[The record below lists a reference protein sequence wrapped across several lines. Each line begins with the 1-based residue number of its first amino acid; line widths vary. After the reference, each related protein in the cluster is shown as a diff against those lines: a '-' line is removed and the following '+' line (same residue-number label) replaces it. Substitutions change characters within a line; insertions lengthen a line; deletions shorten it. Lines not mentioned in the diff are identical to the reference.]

1 MANIPPL
8 LRNFFAFI
16 TTLRVR
22 VLLSLISTIMSD
34 TPSKPLGD
42 RLSFPDKNEKLDWAE
57 ESEEMD
63 NQTQS
68 APAQPAQSA
77 QPTEPSDQT
86 DGASEFQM
94 GSSLLEPE
102 FDVNVKLN
110 DLQQDPNNPLY
121 SVKEFSDL
129 NLPESLQKG
138 ISALS
143 FTKPS
148 KIQERALPL
157 LLQNP
162 PQNLIGQSQSGT
174 GKTAAFVLN
183 ILSRL
188 DLTLQQ
194 PQALVLAPSRE
205 LARQILGVVQVMGG
219 FMEGLTTYQAV
230 PDPSTRGQQV
240 TGQVVVGTPGTVM
253 DLARKKQLNTR
264 GMKVLVLDEAD
275 NMLDQ
280 QGLGDQCKRV
290 KGLLPKDVQTVLF
303 SATFPEEVLGFADL
317 FAPKANSI
325 TLERTNLTVKGI
337 KQMYLDV
344 SRDSDKYNALIKF
357 YGLMTIASSI
367 IFVRRRETADELSK
381 RMESEG
387 HHVVTLTGG
396 LDGSERDSVID
407 RFREGKAKVLI
418 TTNVLARGID
428 VQTVTMVI
436 NYDIPDKPAPGRG
449 YVPDAETFLHRVGRT
464 GRFGKVGVALTLV
477 HDKRSWE
484 MFRSICQELSID
496 PTKLDTDDWDE
507 VERVVKNIIKSG
519 RNAKVGGTMFEG

>member
-1 MANIPPL
+1 M
-8 LRNFFAFI
+8 
-16 TTLRVR
+16 
-22 VLLSLISTIMSD
+22 
-34 TPSKPLGD
+34 
-42 RLSFPDKNEKLDWAE
+42 
-57 ESEEMD
+57 
-63 NQTQS
+63 
-68 APAQPAQSA
+68 
-77 QPTEPSDQT
+77 
-86 DGASEFQM
+86 
-94 GSSLLEPE
+94 
-102 FDVNVKLN
+102 
-110 DLQQDPNNPLY
+110 
-121 SVKEFSDL
+121 
-129 NLPESLQKG
+129 
-138 ISALS
+138 
-143 FTKPS
+143 
-148 KIQERALPL
+148 
-157 LLQNP
+157 
-162 PQNLIGQSQSGT
+162 
-174 GKTAAFVLN
+174 
-183 ILSRL
+183 
-188 DLTLQQ
+188 
-194 PQALVLAPSRE
+194 
-205 LARQILGVVQVMGG
+205 
-219 FMEGLTTYQAV
+219 
-230 PDPSTRGQQV
+230 
-240 TGQVVVGTPGTVM
+240 
-253 DLARKKQLNTR
+253 
-264 GMKVLVLDEAD
+264 
-275 NMLDQ
+275 
-280 QGLGDQCKRV
+280 
-290 KGLLPKDVQTVLF
+290 
-303 SATFPEEVLGFADL
+303 LGFADL

>member
-1 MANIPPL
+1 
-8 LRNFFAFI
+8 
-16 TTLRVR
+16 
-22 VLLSLISTIMSD
+22 MSD
-34 TPSKPLGD
+34 APKSLGD
-42 RLSFPDKNEKLDWAE
+42 RMTFPDSNNNEKLDWAE
-57 ESEEMD
+57 EAEEMA
-63 NQTQS
+63 NPTPAPAP
-68 APAQPAQSA
+68 APAQPAAETTTEQA
-77 QPTEPSDQT
+77 PTDDQT

-110 DLQQDPNNPLY
+110 DLQGDPNNPLY
-121 SVKEFSDL
+121 SVKQFSDL
-129 NLPESLQKG
+129 NLPDSLQKG

-143 FTKPS
+143 FTRPS

-253 DLARKKQLNTR
+253 DLARRKQLNTR

-290 KGLLPKDVQTVLF
+290 KLLLPKDVQTVLF
-303 SATFPEEVLGFADL
+303 SATFPKEVVAFTEL
-317 FAPKANSI
+317 FAPNANAI

-344 SRDSDKYNALIKF
+344 SQHSDKYDALVKF

-367 IFVRRRETADELSK
+367 IFVRERKTADELSK

-396 LDGSERDSVID
+396 LDGTERDSVID
-407 RFREGKAKVLI
+407 RFREGQAKVLI

-436 NYDIPDKPAPGRG
+436 NYDIPDKPAPSGRG
-449 YVPDAETFLHRVGRT
+449 YLPDAETFLHRVGRT

-484 MFRSICQELSID
+484 MFKSICEELSIN

-507 VERVVKNIIKSG
+507 VETVVKSIIKSA
-519 RNAKVGGTMFEG
+519 RNVKSSNTMFES

>member
-1 MANIPPL
+1 
-8 LRNFFAFI
+8 
-16 TTLRVR
+16 
-22 VLLSLISTIMSD
+22 MS
-34 TPSKPLGD
+34 SLGD
-42 RLSFPDKNEKLDWAE
+42 RMTFPDEKKLDWAE

-63 NQTQS
+63 NQTQTQQPTP
-68 APAQPAQSA
+68 APATDAAPAEA
-77 QPTEPSDQT
+77 APSDQT

-110 DLQQDPNNPLY
+110 DLQQDPNNPLF
-121 SVKEFSDL
+121 SVKEFRDL

-138 ISALS
+138 ITSLG

-183 ILSRL
+183 ILSRI

-219 FMEGLTTYQAV
+219 FMEGLSTYQAV
-230 PDPSTRGQQV
+230 PDPSTRGQTV

-253 DLARKKQLNTR
+253 DLARRKQLNTR

-290 KGLLPKDVQTVLF
+290 KQLLPKDVQTVLF
-303 SATFPEEVLGFADL
+303 SATFPQEVLQFTQF
-317 FAPKANSI
+317 FAPSANQI

-344 SRDSDKYNALIKF
+344 SQDSDKYDALIKF

-367 IFVRRRETADELSK
+367 IFVRKRDTADELSK
-381 RMESEG
+381 RMTSEG

-396 LDGSERDSVID
+396 LDGVERDSVID
-407 RFREGKAKVLI
+407 QFREGHAKVLI

-436 NYDIPDKPAPGRG
+436 NYDIPDKPASTGRG

-484 MFRSICQELSID
+484 MFRAICQELGIN
-496 PTKLDTDDWDE
+496 PTKLDTDDWDN
-507 VERVVKNIIKSG
+507 VERVVKTIIKSG
-519 RNAKVGGTMFEG
+519 RNAKVEGGETMFAVQE

>member
-1 MANIPPL
+1 MDDDK
-8 LRNFFAFI
+8 
-16 TTLRVR
+16 TLNWADDVEEED
-22 VLLSLISTIMSD
+22 SQTKAQD
-34 TPSKPLGD
+34 HTPHPEHT
-42 RLSFPDKNEKLDWAE
+42 PQPTQPAVE
-57 ESEEMD
+57 
-63 NQTQS
+63 TQS
-68 APAQPAQSA
+68 DPSESA
-77 QPTEPSDQT
+77 

-110 DLQQDPNNPLY
+110 DMQRDPNDPLY
-121 SVKEFSDL
+121 SIKNFRDL

-162 PQNLIGQSQSGT
+162 PTNLIGQSQSGT

-183 ILSRL
+183 ILSRI
-188 DLTLQQ
+188 DLSVAQ

-240 TGQVVVGTPGTVM
+240 SGQVVVGTPGTVT
-253 DLARKKQLNTR
+253 DLIRRKQINPR
-264 GMKVLVLDEAD
+264 GIKILVLDEAD

-303 SATFPEEVLGFADL
+303 SATFPREVLGFANL
-317 FAPKANSI
+317 FAPNANEI

-337 KQMYLDV
+337 KQMFLDV
-344 SRDSDKYNALIKF
+344 SGDEDKYDALIKF

-367 IFVRRRETADELSK
+367 IFVRKRETADELSK
-381 RMESEG
+381 RMTQEG

-396 LDGSERDSVID
+396 LEGTERDSVID
-407 RFREGKAKVLI
+407 QFRESKAKVLI

-436 NYDIPDKPAPGRG
+436 NYDIPDKPSPSGRG

-484 MFRSICQELSID
+484 MFESICQQLTIN
-496 PTKLDTDDWDE
+496 PTKLDTSDWDE
-507 VERVVKNIIKSG
+507 VEAVVKSIIKSS
-519 RNAKVGGTMFEG
+519 RNVKVPSMEG

>member
-1 MANIPPL
+1 M
-8 LRNFFAFI
+8 
-16 TTLRVR
+16 T
-22 VLLSLISTIMSD
+22 
-34 TPSKPLGD
+34 
-42 RLSFPDKNEKLDWAE
+42 FPDEKKLDWAE
-57 ESEEMD
+57 EAEEMD
-63 NQTQS
+63 NQTKTQTQ
-68 APAQPAQSA
+68 QPAPVA
-77 QPTEPSDQT
+77 DAAAPEEAAPSDQT
-86 DGASEFQM
+86 DGASTEQF
-94 GSSLLEPE
+94 GSALLEPE
-102 FDVNVKLN
+102 FDVNIKLN
-110 DLQQDPNNPLY
+110 DLQKDPNDPLY
-121 SVKEFSDL
+121 SVKEFRDL
-129 NLPESLQKG
+129 NLPESIQKG
-138 ISALS
+138 ILALG

-148 KIQERALPL
+148 KVQERALPM

-205 LARQILGVVQVMGG
+205 LARQILGVVQIMGA
-219 FMEGLTTYQAV
+219 FMEGLSTYQAV

-240 TGQVVVGTPGTVM
+240 NGQVVVGTPGTVM
-253 DLARKKQLNTR
+253 DLARRKQLNTR
-264 GMKVLVLDEAD
+264 GIKVLVLDEAD

-290 KGLLPKDVQTVLF
+290 KQLLPKDVQTVLF
-303 SATFPEEVLGFADL
+303 SATFPEEVLAFTAL
-317 FAPKANSI
+317 FAPNANQI
-325 TLERTNLTVKGI
+325 TLERNNLTVKGI

-344 SRDSDKYNALIKF
+344 SKDQDKYDALIKF

-367 IFVRRRETADELSK
+367 IFVRKRDTADELSK
-381 RMESEG
+381 RMTSEG

-396 LDGSERDSVID
+396 LEGSERDAVID
-407 RFREGKAKVLI
+407 QFREGTAKVLI

-477 HDKRSWE
+477 HDRRSWE
-484 MFRSICQELSID
+484 MYREIIDELGIE
-496 PTKLDTDDWDE
+496 THKLDTEDWDR
-507 VERVVKNIIKSG
+507 VEREVKSIIKSG
-519 RNAKVGGTMFEG
+519 RNKKVGGDAMFGS

>member
-1 MANIPPL
+1 
-8 LRNFFAFI
+8 
-16 TTLRVR
+16 
-22 VLLSLISTIMSD
+22 MSD
-34 TPSKPLGD
+34 ASKSLGD
-42 RLSFPDKNEKLDWAE
+42 RMTFPDEKKLDWAE
-57 ESEEMD
+57 EAEDMD
-63 NQTQS
+63 NQTKSQTQTQQP
-68 APAQPAQSA
+68 APAADAAAPEDA
-77 QPTEPSDQT
+77 EPSDQT

-110 DLQQDPNNPLY
+110 DLQQDPNNPLF
-121 SVKEFSDL
+121 SVKEFRDL

-138 ISALS
+138 ITSLG

-162 PQNLIGQSQSGT
+162 PSNLIGQSQSGT

-219 FMEGLTTYQAV
+219 FMEGLSTYQAV

-253 DLARKKQLNTR
+253 DLARRKQLNTR
-264 GMKVLVLDEAD
+264 GIKVLVLDEAD

-290 KGLLPKDVQTVLF
+290 KQLLPKDVQTVLF
-303 SATFPEEVLGFADL
+303 SATFPEEVLAFTAL
-317 FAPKANSI
+317 FAPQANQI

-344 SRDSDKYNALIKF
+344 SQDSDKYDALIKF

-367 IFVRRRETADELSK
+367 IFVRKRETADELSK
-381 RMESEG
+381 RMTSEG

-396 LDGSERDSVID
+396 LDGTERDSVID
-407 RFREGKAKVLI
+407 QFREGNAKVLI

-484 MFRSICQELSID
+484 MFRSICSELSIN
-496 PTKLDTDDWDE
+496 PTKLDTEDWDN
-507 VERVVKNIIKSG
+507 VERVVKSIIKSG
-519 RNAKVGGTMFEG
+519 RNKKVGGETMFGEE

>member
-1 MANIPPL
+1 M
-8 LRNFFAFI
+8 
-16 TTLRVR
+16 T
-22 VLLSLISTIMSD
+22 
-34 TPSKPLGD
+34 
-42 RLSFPDKNEKLDWAE
+42 FPDEKKLDWAE
-57 ESEEMD
+57 EAEEMD
-63 NQTQS
+63 NQTTTQTQQP
-68 APAQPAQSA
+68 APAADAAAPQEAA
-77 QPTEPSDQT
+77 PSDQT
-86 DGASEFQM
+86 DGATEAQF

-121 SVKEFSDL
+121 SVKEFRDL

-138 ISALS
+138 ILS
-143 FTKPS
+143 LGFTKPS
-148 KIQERALPL
+148 KVQERALPML
-157 LLQNP
+157 LHNP

-205 LARQILGVVQVMGG
+205 LARQILGVVQVMGS
-219 FMEGLTTYQAV
+219 FMEGLSTYQAV

-253 DLARKKQLNTR
+253 DLARRKQLNTR
-264 GMKVLVLDEAD
+264 GIKVLVLDEAD

-290 KGLLPKDVQTVLF
+290 KQLLPKDVQTVLF
-303 SATFPEEVLGFADL
+303 SATFPEEVLAFTAL
-317 FAPKANSI
+317 FAPNANQI
-325 TLERTNLTVKGI
+325 TLERNNLTVKGI
-337 KQMYLDV
+337 KQVYLDI
-344 SRDSDKYNALIKF
+344 SKDQDKYDQLIKF

-367 IFVRRRETADELSK
+367 IFVRRRDTADELSK
-381 RMESEG
+381 RMTAEG

-396 LDGSERDSVID
+396 LEGTERDAVID
-407 RFREGKAKVLI
+407 QFREGTAKVLI

-477 HDKRSWE
+477 HDRRSWE
-484 MFRSICQELSID
+484 MYHEICQELGIE
-496 PTKLDTDDWDE
+496 PHKLDTEDWDN
-507 VERVVKNIIKSG
+507 VEREVKSIIKSG
-519 RNAKVGGTMFEG
+519 RNKKVSGDAMFGAE